1 MTLNLTASTVP
12 GATYSWTGP
21 NGFNSTNQNPS
32 IAVATTINS
41 GLFSVTASAGGC
53 TSTAAVTTVTVHPP
67 ASLGFHAEA
76 GGLILTW
83 PGGTLQ
89 STTNLTGTWSD
100 VPGSTSPRTNPFAK
114 SQEFYRLRLQ

>member
-12 GATYSWTGP
+12 GATYTWTGP
-21 NGFNSTNQNPS
+21 NGFNLTNQNPT
-32 IAVATTINS
+32 IEAATTINS
-41 GLFSVTASAGGC
+41 GVFSVTASAGGC

-67 ASLGFHAEA
+67 ASLGFQAVA

-89 STTNLTGTWSD
+89 STTNLTSPWSN
-100 VPGSTSPRTNPFAK
+100 VLGSISPRTNPLSK
-114 SQEFYRLRLQ
+114 LQEFYRLRLQ